1 MLTLSGSTLLAQDRF
16 TYEFA
21 RVKQARDVPRFEV
34 AFYNTATDFED
45 ESLLY
50 VQVKVVN
57 DALQF
62 IKGDGN
68 QFRADFEVTASL
80 LDTAGT
86 EIEKR
91 TWSEHVLAANFD
103 EVNARDLF
111 LLTQS
116 SFFVQPGYYKFRV
129 ELKDAETGRI
139 GRMEGSMTPRDFSR
153 PDFAVSDVLILD
165 SANFKKIIE
174 HSSVHIETNGQLEW
188 SGVFAYYEV
197 YNVPKG
203 DSIEIHYDIL
213 DVEGKSLKRDAF
225 SKVSAGRITPAY
237 FELAA
242 DLVFAGRN
250 RLNLNIYSGSD
261 SIAVE
266 QDRID
271 PFKQVSYPIFAELAD
286 SIKKLKYIAKG
297 DELKTMR
304 AAKGQDQLDAFLRFW
319 KKRDP
324 SPQTPENEYL
334 EEYYR
339 RIAVANRN
347 FRGLKKGWETDR
359 GHVYIMLGNPDF
371 IQTPNDTSYD
381 LSSLERYPIIYWT
394 YSTIRRT
401 VIFRHRAGEYR
412 IENYYSI
419 GSELSGEIRM

>member
-1 MLTLSGSTLLAQDRF
+1 MRKQFSTVMLMLTLSGSTLLAQDRF

-45 ESLLY
+45 ESQLY

-111 LLTQS
+111 TLTQS
-116 SFFVQPGYYKFRV
+116 SFFVQPGYCKFRV
-129 ELKDAETGRI
+129 ELRDQETGRI
-139 GRMEGSMTPRDFSR
+139 GRKEGSMTPRDFSR

-174 HSSVHIETNGQLEW
+174 QSSVHIETNGQLEL
-188 SGVFAYYEV
+188 SSVFAYYEV

-213 DVEGKSLKRDAF
+213 DVEGKSLQRDAF
-225 SKVSAGRITPAY
+225 SKVSAA
-237 FELAA
+237 
-242 DLVFAGRN
+242 
-250 RLNLNIYSGSD
+250 
-261 SIAVE
+261 SI
-266 QDRID
+266 
-271 PFKQVSYPIFAELAD
+271 
-286 SIKKLKYIAKG
+286 
-297 DELKTMR
+297 
-304 AAKGQDQLDAFLRFW
+304 
-319 KKRDP
+319 
-324 SPQTPENEYL
+324 
-334 EEYYR
+334 YR
-339 RIAVANRN
+339 RQDLKSGHRIA
-347 FRGLKKGWETDR
+347 G
-359 GHVYIMLGNPDF
+359 P
-371 IQTPNDTSYD
+371 
-381 LSSLERYPIIYWT
+381 
-394 YSTIRRT
+394 T
-401 VIFRHRAGEYR
+401 VIEEAASVTVLNAGHNLVVDRYG
-412 IENYYSI
+412 NLMI
-419 GSELSGEIRM
+419 GSE